1 MCICRIFNSLQKMA
15 NPPPH
20 PITMGEINLQT
31 PPRRK
36 TKSLLLDSVSCQ
48 SLAWIGLFYLCAFVT
63 LIIIGVTGPKAV
75 LTSTNEAANAKV
87 TCIQGSGACNK
98 LIRTNLVDI
107 TPMHQMIWLTLSMKR
122 PLIDGKPILLPL
134 GVPTSLTYELDVLN
148 YNSDGSSMTV
158 VENVTHT
165 VRSFCHPEA
174 LSCDSVL
181 IFAETDLSRPVFNV
195 RLRILNVFDSFSYAI
210 PAGSAVNTDLD
221 VTMGYFNK
229 DYTAFEVGLKLFFF
243 SASATLLFAYSLILC
258 TGPGTR
264 DEETGQRLATSP
276 DQAFVWWLCLFLTL
290 YNDPTFLLYL
300 QHPTI
305 ELAGFSAFGTV
316 TFLTSLLFFWL
327 VQLDLMRLQG
337 ENGLFFH
344 LEPDL
349 QTKLLGVW
357 FWLPKII
364 FLTVFWTIS
373 IAFYMYQ
380 RIMVIQDPAFNIVEA
395 NPAVSDYFFKFIS
408 AMAGLYLVY
417 FFALLV
423 LNYRSFGTM
432 RPVNRFVL
440 IITVFT
446 LIVVFVGIFLNLNS
460 IFRSEAALIMV
471 AYGACN
477 LYVWLLTFAM
487 VPGERSPLWIREML
501 NRGNGEGSAADRLQ
515 AQLDEQGEIDT
526 KGVLG
531 GDDYDDDVDK
541 RPAEDDYNNET
552 QHEDELSAE
561 EDFEVRAQQAAA
573 EAAEKRK
580 RALQASSRVPKTTSG
595 RGRASGRKP
604 LPEVVIDV
612 DEEDEE
618 EEEVEQEK
626 EEEEEEVVVEERR
639 KKVNN
644 PSRAARPLPHLAP
657 ATISP
662 KSAAK
667 INFAAAAA
675 AAQKPVV
682 RKQ

>member
-1 MCICRIFNSLQKMA
+1 M
-15 NPPPH
+15 PPPH
-20 PITMGEINLQT
+20 PITMGEISV
-31 PPRRK
+31 PSIPSRK

-48 SLAWIGLFYLCAFVT
+48 SLAWIGLFYACAFIT
-63 LIIIGVTGPKAV
+63 LVIIGVTGPKAI

-87 TCIQGSGACNK
+87 SCAQPGECNK

-107 TPMHQMIWLTLSMKR
+107 TPMHQMVWLTLSMKR
-122 PLIDGKPILLPL
+122 PIIDGKPILLPL
-134 GVPTSLTYELDVLN
+134 GVPFSLNYQLDVLN

-158 VENVTHT
+158 VENVTHS
-165 VRSFCHPEA
+165 VRGFCRPDA

-181 IFAETDLSRPVFNV
+181 IFAETDLSKPVFDV
-195 RLRILNVFDSFSYAI
+195 RLRVQDVFNSFSYAI
-210 PAGSAVNTDLD
+210 PANSVVNTDLD

-243 SASATLLFAYSLILC
+243 SASATLWFAYSLILC

-344 LEPDL
+344 LEPEL

-380 RIMVIQDPAFNIVEA
+380 RIMVIQDPAFNIIEA
-395 NPAVSDYFFKFIS
+395 NPAVSEYFFKFIS

-440 IITVFT
+440 LITVFT

-460 IFRSEAALIMV
+460 TFRSEAALIMV

-487 VPGERSPLWIREML
+487 VPGERSPMWVREML
-501 NRGNGEGSAADRLQ
+501 NRGNVEGSAAERHQ

-526 KGVLG
+526 QGVLG
-531 GDDYDDDVDK
+531 GNEDEEYDYDVDK
-541 RPAEDDYNNET
+541 R
-552 QHEDELSAE
+552 QHEADHQEDELSAE
-561 EDFEVRAQQAAA
+561 DDFEARAQQAAA

-580 RALQASSRVPKTTSG
+580 RTLQSSSRVPKATSG

-612 DEEDEE
+612 DEE
-618 EEEVEQEK
+618 
-626 EEEEEEVVVEERR
+626 EEEEEEENVVAEEAQEEEVAVEEKR
-639 KKVNN
+639 KKFQQ
-644 PSRAARPLPHLAP
+644 PPRQARPLPSSPSALSQGNVS
-657 ATISP
+657 ISP
-662 KSAAK
+662 KSTGK

-682 RKQ
+682 RKV